1 MATTK
6 TALPELDLARI
17 RRYCQARVPARLSDQ
32 IRIEVDVSG
41 RSVTIMEC
49 RAPWKPEFGPDWTRF
64 AIAQLRHVQ
73 AHRVWALYWRDR
85 NSSWHRYDRVGP
97 AEHVEPLL
105 AEIEADPTSI
115 FWG

>member
-17 RRYCQARVPARLSDQ
+17 RRYCQAKVPARVSNE

-49 RAPWKPEFGPDWTRF
+49 RPPWNPEFGTDWTRF
-64 AIAQLRHVQ
+64 PIAQLR
-73 AHRVWALYWRDR
+73 
-85 NSSWHRYDRVGP
+85 P
-97 AEHVEPLL
+97 
-105 AEIEADPTSI
+105 
-115 FWG
+115 